1 MYIFDEKV
9 GRRKFI
15 KDVSVAAAAVV
26 GLSATTEG
34 QAEGT
39 DGKDSKILGVPT
51 VLAHD
56 AEGKKHWGRDAGEWI
71 ASCCNMCGGQSGILC
86 HVVDG
91 VLEKIEPNHWNPNN
105 YGNISTDF
113 MDGYTEA
120 YGCKEG
126 GQFVP
131 KVMRGYATL

>member
-39 DGKDSKILGVPT
+39 D
-51 VLAHD
+51 
-56 AEGKKHWGRDAGEWI
+56 
-71 ASCCNMCGGQSGILC
+71 
-86 HVVDG
+86 
-91 VLEKIEPNHWNPNN
+91 
-105 YGNISTDF
+105 
-113 MDGYTEA
+113 
-120 YGCKEG
+120 
-126 GQFVP
+126 
-131 KVMRGYATL
+131 